1 MNSRAKGINL
11 SFSPQASKKNL
22 DGTFIKEFS
31 FWVARAMDTEIAK
44 TWLRFSF
51 NFVLLLILLLV
62 TNVSLT
68 SAISMVSLGFKEG
81 FSLIQVINLV
91 LFLITFLIGVRV
103 LLDGMKLFDSVASTV
118 IRKVLKAQSGMVKKL
133 ILEFLL
139 LFALSLF
146 SNALISAVQSW
157 KEGFGFLISSASLF
171 LILIISY
178 DVSKTIYLILEV
190 PIHEIADK
198 ISEFKKE
205 KKP

>member
-1 MNSRAKGINL
+1 
-11 SFSPQASKKNL
+11 
-22 DGTFIKEFS
+22 
-31 FWVARAMDTEIAK
+31 MDTEITK

-51 NFVLLLILLLV
+51 NFVLLLVLLLV

-91 LFLITFLIGVRV
+91 LFLITFLIGIRV
-103 LLDGMKLFDSVASTV
+103 LLDGMKLFDSVASIV
-118 IRKVLKAQSGMVKKL
+118 VKKVLKAQSGIVRKL
-133 ILEFLL
+133 ALEILL
-139 LFALSLF
+139 LLVLSLF
-146 SNALISAVQSW
+146 SNALVSVVQSW
-157 KEGFGFLISSASLF
+157 KGEFGFIISSVSLV

-178 DVSKTIYLILEV
+178 DISKTIYLILEV

-198 ISEFKKE
+198 ISELRKE

>member
-1 MNSRAKGINL
+1 
-11 SFSPQASKKNL
+11 
-22 DGTFIKEFS
+22 
-31 FWVARAMDTEIAK
+31 MDTEIAK

-68 SAISMVSLGFKEG
+68 SAISMFSLGFKEG

-91 LFLITFLIGVRV
+91 LFLITFLVGVRV

-118 IRKVLKAQSGMVKKL
+118 VRKVLKAQSGMVKKL

-146 SNALISAVQSW
+146 SNAIISAVQSW
-157 KEGFGFLISSASLF
+157 KEGFGFLISSASLI

-198 ISEFKKE
+198 ISDFRKE
-205 KKP
+205 RKP

>member
-1 MNSRAKGINL
+1 MAE
-11 SFSPQASKKNL
+11 
-22 DGTFIKEFS
+22 T
-31 FWVARAMDTEIAK
+31 AK

-51 NFVLLLILLLV
+51 NFVLLLILLMV

-81 FSLIQVINLV
+81 LSLIQVINLV
-91 LFLITFLIGVRV
+91 LFLITFLIGIRV

-118 IRKVLKAQSGMVKKL
+118 IRKFLKTQSGMAKKL
-133 ILEFLL
+133 VFEFLL
-139 LFALSLF
+139 LLVLSLF

-157 KEGFGFLISSASLF
+157 KEGLGFLVSSISLI

-178 DVSKTIYLILEV
+178 DISKTIYLILEI